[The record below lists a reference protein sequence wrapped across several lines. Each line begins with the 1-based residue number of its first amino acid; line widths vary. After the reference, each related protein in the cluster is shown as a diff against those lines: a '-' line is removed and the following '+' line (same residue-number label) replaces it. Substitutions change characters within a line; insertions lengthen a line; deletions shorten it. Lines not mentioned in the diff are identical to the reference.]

1 MAVEQKTKREQADAQ
16 GDEQRATST
25 SSLPN
30 HRISDLESFDAV
42 TSAPREI
49 AALYF
54 YDVVGN
60 PLIDVALEVSRDFFR
75 RPQIFTESGDPPVA
89 PLLASLGA
97 RMGSD
102 ETIPSR
108 EQRAAIFSP
117 LFGEYDDGNSEADFP
132 RLRDDLS
139 QAAAAFAE
147 RSFDT
152 GVGMLRERVREA
164 HQLFKEYLLGLEGAS
179 TSWSR
184 NDALPTVT
192 EGRAFS
198 ILRSKAVSSAYGI
211 PIPPRDGWPYA
222 EDGNG
227 AKLVEEISKRGA
239 WANGATGA
247 LTREVFLNRQ
257 RAGLRGAEALA
268 TIIDFSEGGSDDE
281 LDQLI
286 TKVYSWGAAL
296 LPGQWAIQ
304 NGEQPVAALP
314 AAVPPA
320 VTAVVP
326 G

>member
-1 MAVEQKTKREQADAQ
+1 MAVEQQKAKGEETGARA
-16 GDEQRATST
+16 DEQTARGAA
-25 SSLPN
+25 SSPAN
-30 HRISDLESFDAV
+30 HRIRDLKSFDAV
-42 TSAPREI
+42 TSGTREI
-49 AALYF
+49 AGLYF
-54 YDVVGN
+54 YDVLGN
-60 PLIDVALEVSRDFFR
+60 PLIDIALEVSRDFFG
-75 RPQIFTESGDPPVA
+75 RPQIFTETGNPPVA

-97 RMGSD
+97 RLGSD
-102 ETIPSR
+102 ETIPSQ

-117 LFGEYDDGNSEADFP
+117 LFGENDDGNSEGDFP
-132 RLRDDLS
+132 RLRDELI

-152 GVGMLRERVREA
+152 GVGMLRERVRET
-164 HQLFKEYLLGLEGAS
+164 HRPFKEYLVGLQGAS

-211 PIPPRDGWPYA
+211 PIPPRDTWPYA
-222 EDGNG
+222 EDSNG
-227 AKLVEEISKRGA
+227 TKLVEEISTRSA
-239 WANGATGA
+239 WTNGATGA

-257 RAGLRGAEALA
+257 RAALRGAEALA

-281 LDQLI
+281 LDLLI

-296 LPGQWAIQ
+296 LPGQWANH
-304 NGEQPVAALP
+304 NGGQPVPAALP
-314 AAVPPA
+314 PA
-320 VTAVVP
+320 ITATVP